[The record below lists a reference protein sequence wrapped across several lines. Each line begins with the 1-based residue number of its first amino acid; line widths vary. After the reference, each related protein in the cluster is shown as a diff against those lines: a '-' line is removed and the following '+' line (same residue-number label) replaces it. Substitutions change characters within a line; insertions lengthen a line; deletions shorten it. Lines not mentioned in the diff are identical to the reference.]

1 VRPGSQI
8 YWWRDSMQMIE
19 KLRTVGSE
27 WSRKAISVLLLC
39 MCCLASGCKRTQ
51 TIWSAEARS
60 PDGKMIATA
69 RAYANGGFGV
79 SGSPA
84 TFVYLN
90 WTAGSQSP
98 TEILSLDDQS
108 DRTEE
113 NEVGMTWLAS
123 NRLELTFTGKRQS
136 IGFQAVKCYG
146 VDISVRDISS
156 TTSRGNTP

>member
-1 VRPGSQI
+1 V
-8 YWWRDSMQMIE
+8 QMIG
-19 KLRTVGSE
+19 KLRTGGSS
-27 WSRKAISVLLLC
+27 WSLKAISVLLLC
-39 MCCLASGCKRTQ
+39 MCSLASGCKRTQ

-108 DRTEE
+108 ERAEETEVE
-113 NEVGMTWLAS
+113 MKWLAP
-123 NRLELTFTGKRQS
+123 NHLELTYAGKRQS
-136 IGFQAVKCYG
+136 IGFQAIKFDG
-146 VDISVRDISS
+146 VEISVRDTSS
-156 TTSRGNTP
+156 ATPSGNTR

>member
-1 VRPGSQI
+1 
-8 YWWRDSMQMIE
+8 MQMIE
-19 KLRTVGSE
+19 KLRTGGS
-27 WSRKAISVLLLC
+27 SCSLKASPVLLLC
-39 MCCLASGCKRTQ
+39 VCSFPSGCKRTQ
-51 TIWSAEARS
+51 TIWSAEARF

-108 DRTEE
+108 DRGEE
-113 NEVGMTWLAS
+113 TEVGMKWLAP
-123 NRLELTFTGKRQS
+123 NRLELAYAGKHQS

-146 VDISVRDISS
+146 VDVSVRDISS
-156 TTSRGNTP
+156 ATSRGNAQ